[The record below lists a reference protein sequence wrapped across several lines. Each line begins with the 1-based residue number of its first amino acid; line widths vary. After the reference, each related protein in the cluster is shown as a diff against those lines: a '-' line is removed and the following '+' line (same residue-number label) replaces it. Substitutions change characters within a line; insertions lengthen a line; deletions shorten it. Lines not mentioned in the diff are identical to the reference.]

1 MGYCYFCEVAW
12 TGYVS
17 YTYFC
22 ENCEKL
28 RQITK
33 ILGADKITD
42 KIEFRINNDTE
53 MVKIENK
60 QDTEES
66 DEGVKT
72 RSKTKKSKSYSQA
85 LIFNA

>member
-1 MGYCYFCEVAW
+1 MGYCYFCDVAW

-28 RQITK
+28 RQIVK
-33 ILGADKITD
+33 VIGADKITD
-42 KIEFRINNDTE
+42 KIEFRVNADKE
-53 MVKIENK
+53 LEVIEK
-60 QDTEES
+60 ET
-66 DEGVKT
+66 GVKT
-72 RSKTKKSKSYSQA
+72 RSQVKKSKSYSDA